1 MNVQIK
7 TGKFPLTGVG
17 NVMTLINDPN
27 VQEPEKKVEEV
38 KVLSTY
44 DALLLRPKILYFFVF
59 LQQYSFYA
67 FRSVFFKDYFNYN
80 TWQSGTIFSVSAFAS
95 FIGMTIWSNVSD
107 STRKPKVVFL
117 ILIIGSFF
125 TFMSLCWKSLFTS
138 SEYSYYMVL
147 TVTCTYSFFNFGM
160 NPILSNTVLEMLT
173 EAGEVDKSIYGRQVV
188 FGSFAYIIT
197 NFCQGLANDK
207 FGIESIFYIF
217 PVSSLM
223 LLIAVLMAFPS
234 DSRRNS
240 QGPKKKT
247 EEKKKQVEV
256 TDVLIRPWYH
266 VLHSP
271 RFVLFLMVILLTGCA
286 RSIMSAFLPLY
297 CKDDLNFTST
307 ESSLIMISGVTLEMM
322 SFVLAPLVS
331 GLGPY
336 WMLVLAQVIMAVRAW
351 SYVIVRASSSN
362 FPVFMF
368 IELMKGAAFGLTH
381 LAGVRIAKESA
392 PIGLE
397 ATAQG
402 FYEGFYAQVPS
413 VLSVPLGGI
422 AIKHF
427 GFSTL
432 FFYTAC
438 GISFSCVL
446 VIFVFWQSGKLR
458 I

>member
-1 MNVQIK
+1 
-7 TGKFPLTGVG
+7 
-17 NVMTLINDPN
+17 MTLIKGSSTAKHDDTVN
-27 VQEPEKKVEEV
+27 ETV
-38 KVLSTY
+38 KALSMY
-44 DALLLRPKILYFFVF
+44 DDLLFGPKILYFFAF

-67 FRSVFFKDYFNYN
+67 FRSVFFNEYFKYN
-80 TWQSGTIFSVSAFAS
+80 AWQSGTIYSLSALAS
-95 FIGMTIWSNVSD
+95 FIGMTVWSNVSD
-107 STRKPKVVFL
+107 STRKPKMVFL
-117 ILIIGSFF
+117 ILVIGSFF
-125 TFMSLCWKSLFTS
+125 TFMSLSMKSLFTG
-138 SEYSYYMVL
+138 SEYSYYLVL

-188 FGSFAYIIT
+188 FGSFAYILT

-207 FGIESIFYIF
+207 FGIESIFFIF
-217 PVSSLM
+217 PISSLM
-223 LLIAVLMAFPS
+223 LFVAVLFSFPS
-234 DSRRNS
+234 DSRRAL
-240 QGPKKKT
+240 QAAKKKT
-247 EEKKKQVEV
+247 AEKKELQ
-256 TDVLIRPWYH
+256 DVDVPVRPWYH
-266 VLHSP
+266 VLSST
-271 RFVLFLMVILLTGCA
+271 RFVLFLMVIFLTGCA

-297 CKDDLNFTST
+297 CKNDLKITST
-307 ESSLIMISGVTLEMM
+307 GSSMIMISGVTLEML

-351 SYVIVRASSSN
+351 SYVVVGASSSN
-362 FPVFMF
+362 FVVFMF
-368 IELMKGAAFGLTH
+368 IELLKGAAFGLTH

-392 PIGLE
+392 PVGLE

-422 AIKHF
+422 AIENF
-427 GFSTL
+427 GFPTL

-446 VIFVFWQSGKLR
+446 VIFVFWQNGKLR